1 MLCFNHHWKTSDQW
15 KIHIAQIKTKI
26 LILLQFKQIFSD
38 LLFLVSVNSVA
49 QQYSNYVFSYEY
61 INIFLKVIW
70 GEKDIEIYLKF
81 SHSMISKIKNIKTFN
96 LSV

>member
-1 MLCFNHHWKTSDQW
+1 ME
-15 KIHIAQIKTKI
+15 IHIAQIKTKI

-38 LLFLVSVNSVA
+38 LLFLFSVNSVA

-70 GEKDIEIYLKF
+70 GKKTLKGILNF
-81 SHSMISKIKNIKTFN
+81 PIQWLVKLRIVRL